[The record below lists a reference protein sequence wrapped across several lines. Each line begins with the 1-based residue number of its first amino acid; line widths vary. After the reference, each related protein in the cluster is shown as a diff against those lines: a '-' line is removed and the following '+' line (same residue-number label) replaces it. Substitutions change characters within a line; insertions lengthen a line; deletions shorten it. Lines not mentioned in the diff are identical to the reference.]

1 MEPRTTRSL
10 PRICV
15 IGAGHGGSAM
25 AAHLAL
31 MGLPVRLFNRSEARL
46 RPILALGGIE
56 LITRDIEDAP
66 YGLAEPELVTTNLAE
81 ALEGAALVMVA
92 TKRNGHRSIAEQ
104 CAPYLRDG
112 QVVVLNPG
120 ITCGAI
126 EFHSVL
132 REAGVKADVTIA
144 EAQTFIYQSRML
156 NPAQVRIQRIK
167 NGIPVAAIPASRT
180 PEVVRLLNAAYPQFV
195 AGENVINTSF
205 DNVGSAFAPAVTVL
219 NAGRIESTH
228 GDFEYYVEG
237 VTPSVARILEA
248 VDRERVAVAAGLGF
262 RSISAREWLSVAYD
276 ATGSN
281 LYEAM
286 KSNRGYQGIKSPL
299 TTNHPFITEDVPM
312 TLVPIASLGERVGV
326 PTPAVRAIIHL
337 ASLLH
342 DTDYWREGR
351 TVERLGLSGWSVEQ
365 IRALVLG
372 E

>member
-1 MEPRTTRSL
+1 V
-10 PRICV
+10 CV
-15 IGAGHGGSAM
+15 VGAGHGGSAM
-25 AAHLAL
+25 AAHLSL
-31 MGLPVRLFNRSEARL
+31 LGLPVRLFNRSEARL
-46 RPILALGGIE
+46 RPIEALGGIE
-56 LITRDIEDAP
+56 LITRGIDDAP
-66 YGLAEPELVTTNLAE
+66 YGLAELEVVTTNMGE
-81 ALEGAALVMVA
+81 ALDGVDLIMVA
-92 TKRNGHRSIAEQ
+92 IRRNGHRFIAEQ

-112 QVVVLNPG
+112 QVIVLNPG

-126 EFHSVL
+126 EFHTTL
-132 REAGVKADVTIA
+132 RACGVTADVTVA
-144 EAQTFIYQSRML
+144 EAQTFIYASRML

-167 NGIPVAAIPASRT
+167 NGIPVAALPATRT
-180 PEVVRLLNAAYPQFV
+180 PEVLKLLNAAYPQFV
-195 AGENVINTSF
+195 AGANVINTSF
-205 DNVGSAFAPAVTVL
+205 DNVGSAFSPAVTVL

-262 RSISAREWLSVAYD
+262 KSISAREWLYVAYD

-312 TLVPIASLGERVGV
+312 TLVPIASLGEMVGV
-326 PTPAVRAIIHL
+326 PTPTIRSIIHL
-337 ASLLH
+337 SSLLH
-342 DTDYWREGR
+342 ETDYWREGR
-351 TVERLGLSGWSVEQ
+351 TIERLGIAGWSVEQ

>member
-1 MEPRTTRSL
+1 MDKR

-15 IGAGHGGSAM
+15 IGAGHGGTAM

-31 MGLPVRLFNRSEARL
+31 MGLPVHLYNRSEARL

-56 LITRDIEDAP
+56 LITRDVEDAP
-66 YGLAEPELVTTNLAE
+66 DGLAKLERVTTNISE
-81 ALEGAALVMVA
+81 AIEGVDLIMVA
-92 TKRNGHRSIAEQ
+92 TKRNGHRFVAEQ

-120 ITCGAI
+120 VTCGAI
-126 EFHSVL
+126 EFYNVL
-132 REAGVKADVTIA
+132 REAGVKADVTVA
-144 EAQTFIYQSRML
+144 EAQTFIYQSRIL

-167 NGIPVAAIPASRT
+167 NSIPVAALPASRT
-180 PEVVRLLNAAYPQFV
+180 PAVLRLLNVVYPQFV
-195 AGENVINTSF
+195 AGANVIHTSF

-228 GDFEYYVEG
+228 GNFEYYVEG

-248 VDRERVAVAAGLGF
+248 IDRERVAVAAGLGF
-262 RSISAREWLSVAYD
+262 RSISAREWLHMAYD

-286 KSNRGYQGIKSPL
+286 KSNRGYQGVKSPL

-312 TLVPIASLGERVGV
+312 TLVPIASLGELVGV
-326 PTPAVRAIIHL
+326 ATPAIRSIIHL

-342 DTDYWREGR
+342 ETDYWREGR